1 MSKADRIHTNYG
13 NSGDYGNYGNCLK
26 PPALRVGQKIGI
38 IAPASDI
45 KRDLLEKGI
54 AGLRQL
60 GYEPVYLPGI
70 LEREI
75 YFAGSLDRRLREFEN
90 FLERDDIAALICA
103 RGGYGSNYL
112 LERLNFEKFKKHPKI
127 IVGYSD
133 NTSLLTA
140 ITDRSGLVTFHG
152 PMVTK
157 DFASTGGLELSSWNN
172 ATSGTNTWDVPTNNV
187 EILRRGHARG
197 KLYGGCLS
205 MLAASMG
212 TPFEIQTDDTI
223 LFMEDIAAK
232 PYQIDRMLMQ
242 LRLAKKFD
250 RVRGFIFGE
259 MVDCV
264 QPSGQDYTLQQ
275 AIMRVLAGFDV
286 PIIYGLPSGH
296 VSGSNITLPI
306 GVQAELIAE
315 SSAKLTILEPS
326 TLRVSDAPT
335 TR

>member
-1 MSKADRIHTNYG
+1 M
-13 NSGDYGNYGNCLK
+13 K
-26 PPALRVGQKIGI
+26 PPALQAGDKVGI

-45 KRDLLEKGI
+45 KRELLEKGM
-54 AGLRQL
+54 AGLRQF

-70 LEREI
+70 LDREI
-75 YFAGSLDRRLREFEN
+75 YFAGSLDRRLREFEEL
-90 FLERDDIAALICA
+90 LERDDIAALICA

-112 LERLNFEKFKKHPKI
+112 LERLNFEKFKQHPKI

-133 NTSLLTA
+133 NTSLLSA
-140 ITDRSGLVTFHG
+140 ITERSGLVTFHG

-157 DFASTGGLELSSWNN
+157 DFALPNGVEPSSWKN
-172 ATSGTNTWDVPTNNV
+172 ATTGTSAWEIPTDKV
-187 EILRRGHARG
+187 QVLRPGRAQG

-205 MLAASMG
+205 MLTASMG

-242 LRLAKKFD
+242 LRLAGKFD
-250 RVRGFIFGE
+250 RVCGFVFGE
-259 MVDCV
+259 MIDCV
-264 QPSGQDYTLQQ
+264 QPSGQDYSLQQ
-275 AIMRVLAGFDV
+275 VIMRVLADYDV

-306 GVQAELIAE
+306 GVQAELTAE
-315 SSAKLTILEPS
+315 ASAKLKILEPS
-326 TLRVSDAPT
+326 VQIS
-335 TR
+335 